1 MVIGKISSLAT
12 TIIVFAL
19 AFIFLKQAYGTSIG
33 KAGVDVGQGLTS
45 TAGGISSVISA
56 FINPFTSI
64 FGTLSGFFGG
74 LGSNNS
80 NGARNEPSLTGRDE
94 RLTPS
99 NMVKSSDITVTTQG
113 GSGTYSGGG
122 TVANVPS
129 GVTIT
134 GASQGSSWSFL

>member
-33 KAGVDVGQGLTS
+33 TAGVDVGQGLTS

-56 FINPFTSI
+56 FINPITSI

-74 LGSNNS
+74 LTNS
-80 NGARNEPSLTGRDE
+80 NGARNEPSIVGRDE
-94 RLTPS
+94 RRTPDNRVRTGDTS
-99 NMVKSSDITVTTQG
+99 TISWA
-113 GSGTYSGGG
+113 SGASAT
-122 TVANVPS
+122 VPS
-129 GVTIT
+129 LSSEARSYYSALGVKTT
-134 GASQGSSWSFL
+134 

>member
-33 KAGVDVGQGLTS
+33 KAGVDVGTGLTS

-56 FINPFTSI
+56 FINPITSI

-74 LGSNNS
+74 LTNS
-80 NGARNEPSLTGRDE
+80 NGGRNEPSTAGRDE
-94 RLTPS
+94 RRTPDNRVRTGDTATIS
-99 NMVKSSDITVTTQG
+99 WL
-113 GSGTYSGGG
+113 SGTSA
-122 TVANVPS
+122 TVPS
-129 GVTIT
+129 LSSEARSYYSALGVKTT
-134 GASQGSSWSFL
+134 

>member
-33 KAGVDVGQGLTS
+33 KAGIDVGQGLTS

-56 FINPFTSI
+56 FINPITSI
-64 FGTLSGFFGG
+64 FGTLSGFLGG

-80 NGARNEPSLTGRDE
+80 DGGRNEPSTAGRDE
-94 RLTPS
+94 RRTPDTRVRTGDTS
-99 NMVKSSDITVTTQG
+99 TISWA
-113 GSGTYSGGG
+113 SGT
-122 TVANVPS
+122 TATVPS
-129 GVTIT
+129 LSAEAKSYYAGLGVKVT
-134 GASQGSSWSFL
+134 

>member
-33 KAGVDVGQGLTS
+33 TAGVDVGQGLTS

-56 FINPFTSI
+56 FINPITAI

-74 LGSNNS
+74 LTNS
-80 NGARNEPSLTGRDE
+80 NGGRNEPSTAGRDE
-94 RLTPS
+94 RRTPDNRVRTGDTS
-99 NMVKSSDITVTTQG
+99 TISWS
-113 GSGTYSGGG
+113 SGT
-122 TVANVPS
+122 TATVPS
-129 GVTIT
+129 LSAEARSYYAGLGVKTT
-134 GASQGSSWSFL
+134 

>member
-33 KAGVDVGQGLTS
+33 KAGIDVGQGLTS

-56 FINPFTSI
+56 FINPITSI

-74 LGSNNS
+74 LTNS
-80 NGARNEPSLTGRDE
+80 NGGRNEPSTAGRDE
-94 RLTPS
+94 RRTPDNRVRTGDTS
-99 NMVKSSDITVTTQG
+99 TISWS
-113 GSGTYSGGG
+113 SGT
-122 TVANVPS
+122 TATVPS
-129 GVTIT
+129 LSSEARSYYAGLGVKV
-134 GASQGSSWSFL
+134 S

>member
-33 KAGVDVGQGLTS
+33 KAGIDVGQGLTS

-56 FINPFTSI
+56 FINPITSI
-64 FGTLSGFFGG
+64 FGTLSGLFGG

-80 NGARNEPSLTGRDE
+80 EGARNEPSIVGRDE
-94 RLTPS
+94 RRTPTQ
-99 NMVKSSDITVTTQG
+99 MVRSGDTSTISWSTGTTA
-113 GSGTYSGGG
+113 T
-122 TVANVPS
+122 VPS
-129 GVTIT
+129 LSAEARSYYSALGVKTT
-134 GASQGSSWSFL
+134 

>member
-33 KAGVDVGQGLTS
+33 KAGIDVGQGLTS

-56 FINPFTSI
+56 FINPITSI

-74 LGSNNS
+74 LTNS
-80 NGARNEPSLTGRDE
+80 NGGRNEPSTAGRDE
-94 RLTPS
+94 RRTPDNRVRTGDTS
-99 NMVKSSDITVTTQG
+99 TISWA
-113 GSGTYSGGG
+113 SGTSA
-122 TVANVPS
+122 TVPS
-129 GVTIT
+129 LSAEARSYYSALGVKTT
-134 GASQGSSWSFL
+134 